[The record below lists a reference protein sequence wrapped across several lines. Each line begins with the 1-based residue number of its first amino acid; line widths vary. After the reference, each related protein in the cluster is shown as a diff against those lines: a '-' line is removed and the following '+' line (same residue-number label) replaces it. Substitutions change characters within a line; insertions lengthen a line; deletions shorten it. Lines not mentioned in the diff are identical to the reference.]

1 MESVSAEEEAR
12 YDPDLNDEKSM
23 LLRPVNSSWSNLR
36 HSTDRDRQSD
46 CPLGDNGKNVTP
58 LALKKHTHASERR
71 TVGRKS
77 LDIRE
82 KTVLLLENRMTPC
95 EQLITES
102 AR

>member
-1 MESVSAEEEAR
+1 MESVSPEEEAW

-23 LLRPVNSSWSNLR
+23 LLRPVNSKSGSNFR

-58 LALKKHTHASERR
+58 LALKTHLCKR
-71 TVGRKS
+71 TVGRKK

-82 KTVLLLENRMTPC
+82 NALAGGLDDTALK
-95 EQLITES
+95 S
-102 AR
+102 

>member
-58 LALKKHTHASERR
+58 LALKTHPCKR
-71 TVGRKS
+71 TVGGKK

-82 KTVLLLENRMTPC
+82 NTVLLLEDRMTPC